1 METNKHRALIVV
13 DVQNDFM
20 EGGALEVPKAS
31 EIIHKINTLLEKYEL
46 VIFTRDF
53 HPANHKSFASQHE
66 GKQPFEQIVLN
77 GLDQVLWPDHCIQ
90 ETFGSMIHKDI
101 DMSKMT
107 KNCKM
112 YIFKKGMDSE
122 VDSYSAFYDNGRKNS
137 TGLSEFLKE
146 RNIKQ
151 CDFVGLALDYCV
163 MWSAED
169 AVKKG
174 FESSIIIEATK
185 AIDPNFNVAQLSKKG
200 IKIIL

>member
-1 METNKHRALIVV
+1 
-13 DVQNDFM
+13 
-20 EGGALEVPKAS
+20 
-31 EIIHKINTLLEKYEL
+31 
-46 VIFTRDF
+46 
-53 HPANHKSFASQHE
+53 
-66 GKQPFEQIVLN
+66 
-77 GLDQVLWPDHCIQ
+77 
-90 ETFGSMIHKDI
+90 MIHEAI
-101 DMSKMT
+101 DMSKMS

-112 YIFKKGMDSE
+112 YIFKKGMDSD

-169 AVKKG
+169 AVKEG